1 MNESQKIQLDRMV
14 KFIEF
19 EADEIVQNTETQ
31 SENEYHMKKKEMIL
45 KGKMEINQLY
55 NKNTNLIN
63 STSAT
68 MNATQMTSARL
79 EILSTRDKC
88 IKSVLADVN
97 RELLKMRKHR
107 LCYYREI
114 LKKLILQ
121 AMYQVVE
128 QEVCLIL
135 IPDDVEYVTSII
147 PELRQIYFAD
157 TGINAKI
164 NIDKS
169 IKLPTQEIGGVIV
182 TANNRRVL
190 VENTLVVRLLN
201 LTQQAMPIICTGLS
215 DKSH

>member
-1 MNESQKIQLDRMV
+1 
-14 KFIEF
+14 
-19 EADEIVQNTETQ
+19 
-31 SENEYHMKKKEMIL
+31 
-45 KGKMEINQLY
+45 
-55 NKNTNLIN
+55 
-63 STSAT
+63 
-68 MNATQMTSARL
+68 MNASQMTSARL

-121 AMYQVVE
+121 AMYQVKLLWWYYGRCCNNKFTLILVYFKVLE

-147 PELRQIYFAD
+147 PELRQIYLAD
-157 TGINAKI
+157 TGINIKI

-169 IKLPTQEIGGVIV
+169 IKLPTQEIGGVMV

-201 LTQQAMPIICTGLS
+201 LTQQAMPIICTGLFGPNPTRTYLR
-215 DKSH
+215 DT